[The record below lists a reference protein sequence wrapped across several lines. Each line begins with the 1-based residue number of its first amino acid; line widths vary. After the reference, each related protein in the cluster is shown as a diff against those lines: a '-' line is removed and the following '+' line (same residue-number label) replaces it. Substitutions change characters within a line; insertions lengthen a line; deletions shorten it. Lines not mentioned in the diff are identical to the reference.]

1 MRDLD
6 LQAIGRRAYD
16 AYAMKTGGRTYD
28 GHNMASWPDLPE
40 RVREA
45 WVAGVAAALDL
56 ALDQLG
62 LDLSADVDVG

>member
-1 MRDLD
+1 MKDLD
-6 LQAIGRRAYD
+6 LPLVARRAYD
-16 AYAMKTGGRTYD
+16 AYAMKTGGRTYE

-45 WVAGVAAALDL
+45 WVASVAAALDL

-62 LDLSADVDVG
+62 LDLATDVEVG